1 MGCQTKD
8 EDDEDDDYDF
18 GVKNDDDYLS
28 RSLPLITRQKP
39 RRRECLFHK
48 LVYNLDDDDD
58 NDGHFIEADTYLYYN
73 YNYYYQ

>member
-8 EDDEDDDYDF
+8 EDDEDDDF
-18 GVKNDDDYLS
+18 GVKNDGDDLS

-39 RRRECLFHK
+39 RRECLFHL

>member
-8 EDDEDDDYDF
+8 EDDEDDDF
-18 GVKNDDDYLS
+18 GVKNDGDDLS

-39 RRRECLFHK
+39 RRECLFHI
-48 LVYNLDDDDD
+48 LVYNLDDDD